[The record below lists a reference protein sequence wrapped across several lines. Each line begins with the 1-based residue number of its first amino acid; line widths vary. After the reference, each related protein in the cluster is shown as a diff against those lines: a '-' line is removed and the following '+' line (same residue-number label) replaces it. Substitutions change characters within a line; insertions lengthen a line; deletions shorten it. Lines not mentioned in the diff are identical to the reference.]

1 MKIAIASDHRGYN
14 LKQQIL
20 EALNGKYDITDLG
33 TDSTESTDYTK
44 YAFKLGEKVANNEFD
59 RGILI
64 CGSGIGISIA
74 ANKVKGIR
82 CAKVSSQEEAY
93 YTRND
98 NDANVISFGEKMLLD
113 DALEIIETFIRTEFS
128 NLEKH
133 NRRINDITMYEN
145 GEYHER

>member
-93 YTRND
+93 YTRVD

>member
-14 LKQQIL
+14 LKQEIL
-20 EALNGKYDITDLG
+20 EALKDKYDITDLG

-44 YAFKLGEKVANNEFD
+44 YAFKLGEKVANKEFD

-93 YTRND
+93 YTRVD
-98 NDANVISFGEKMLLD
+98 NDANVISFGENMLLD

-145 GEYHER
+145 GEYNER

>member
-14 LKQQIL
+14 LKQEII
-20 EALNGKYDITDLG
+20 EALKDKYDITDLG

-44 YAFKLGEKVANNEFD
+44 YAFKLGEKVANKEFD

-93 YTRND
+93 YTRVD

>member
-14 LKQQIL
+14 LKQEII
-20 EALNGKYDITDLG
+20 EALKDKYDITDLG

-82 CAKVSSQEEAY
+82 CAKVSNPEEAY

-133 NRRINDITMYEN
+133 NRRINDITLYEN
-145 GEYHER
+145 GEYHEH

>member
-1 MKIAIASDHRGYN
+1 MKIAIASDHRGYK
-14 LKQQIL
+14 LKQEIL
-20 EALNGKYDITDLG
+20 EALTNKYDITDLG

-44 YAFKLGEKVANNEFD
+44 YAFKLGEKVASGEFD